1 MNCDTKKKNHS
12 SNSVK
17 NDQSMFTGVRSGIQ
31 KFLFH
36 NYQIAVWLILKD
48 KDGLSGGHIISV
60 CTLRDSLDIV
70 FDNETDM
77 LMWLEL
83 LLSCQQVRVMKLTYY
98 PEIMNQ
104 DFFFTDTNSRQ
115 SKVMKNFLYS
125 RN

>member
-1 MNCDTKKKNHS
+1 M
-12 SNSVK
+12 SVQITPLFCNYK
-17 NDQSMFTGVRSGIQ
+17 IG
-31 KFLFH
+31 FLSLSF
-36 NYQIAVWLILKD
+36 KD

-115 SKVMKNFLYS
+115 SKVMKNFLNS